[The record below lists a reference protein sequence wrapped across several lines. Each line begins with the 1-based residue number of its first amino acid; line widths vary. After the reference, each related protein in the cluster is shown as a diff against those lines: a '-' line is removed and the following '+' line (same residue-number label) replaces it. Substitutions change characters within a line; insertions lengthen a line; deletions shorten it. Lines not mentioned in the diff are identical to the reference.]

1 MKFHY
6 RYLRMS
12 LERFDHL
19 LSLVE
24 PPIAKEDTNYRKSVS
39 PAERLVLTNCFLAT
53 GESPISLS
61 FSFRRGKSTVSKIIA
76 ENCDALHRVHFP
88 LYVKRPT
95 SNKCKAIPQEEI
107 WNLPHVIVV
116 IDGKLTRIKCPT
128 SLGTLY
134 HNRKG
139 LFSLVI
145 LATCDARYCF
155 TLIDVGPPS
164 ERFFISPT
172 SSSSSS
178 YSSWL
183 EI

>member
-24 PPIAKEDTNYRKSVS
+24 PPITKEDTNYRKLVS
-39 PAERLVLTNCFLAT
+39 PAKRLALMNCFLAT

-61 FSFRRGKSTVSKIIA
+61 LSFRIGKSTVSKIIA
-76 ENCDALHRVHFP
+76 ENCDALHRVHFH

-95 SNKCKAIPQEEI
+95 SNNKWKAIPQEEI
-107 WNLPHVIVV
+107 WNLPHVVGV
-116 IDGKLTRIKCPT
+116 IDGKHTRIKCPK
-128 SLGTLY
+128 SLGTLH
-134 HNRKG
+134 HNYKG
-139 LFSLVI
+139 LFSLLI

-155 TLIDVGPPS
+155 TLIDVDLH
-164 ERFFISPT
+164 RRKFFISPT

-178 YSSWL
+178 
-183 EI
+183 